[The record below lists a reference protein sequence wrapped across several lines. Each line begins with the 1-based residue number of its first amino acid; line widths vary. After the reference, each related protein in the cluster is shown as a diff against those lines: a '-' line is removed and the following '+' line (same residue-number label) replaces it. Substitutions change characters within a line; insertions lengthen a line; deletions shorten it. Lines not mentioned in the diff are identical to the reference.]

1 MYMYV
6 YMYMYV
12 CVYDSKGCDTIN
24 LDQVKFPLFFLQDA
38 LSILINKEK
47 YFFFE

>member
-24 LDQVKFPLFFLQDA
+24 LDQVKFPP
-38 LSILINKEK
+38 
-47 YFFFE
+47 FFFTGCIIYIN